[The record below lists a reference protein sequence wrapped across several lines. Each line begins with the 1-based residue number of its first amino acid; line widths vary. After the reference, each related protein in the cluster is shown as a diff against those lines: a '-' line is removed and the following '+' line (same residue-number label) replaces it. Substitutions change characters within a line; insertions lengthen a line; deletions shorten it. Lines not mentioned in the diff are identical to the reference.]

1 MPLLLTRKDVE
12 TVLTMK
18 DAIAAVEEGFRQL
31 ALGNVTMPQRTAI
44 RLSDHHGLHLGMPA
58 YVGGADEGGS
68 LALKVV
74 TVYPDNPSKYG
85 LPTTIGTLLLNDP
98 RTGAL
103 VAIMDAGFLTA
114 MRTGAVSG
122 VATRYLAREDAS
134 SVGVFGAGVQAR
146 AQLVAVCE
154 VRPIERAVVCDPR
167 QESREAY
174 AAEMAERLSI
184 SIEPS
189 GDPRACVENDIVV
202 TASSSKTPVFEGA
215 WLVPGTHVN
224 GIGSHSPD
232 ARELDTETIQR
243 AKIVPDLASACL
255 AEAGD
260 LIIPI
265 QERAI
270 TEDHIHANLGE
281 VVAGLK
287 PGRESDEEIT
297 LFKSVGLAV
306 QDAAAAARVY
316 ELAQAT
322 GVGTEIEV

>member
-12 TVLTMK
+12 KVLTMK

-31 ALGNVTMPQRTAI
+31 ALGNVIMPQRTAI
-44 RLSDHHGLHLGMPA
+44 RISEHHGIHLGMPA
-58 YVGGADEGGS
+58 YVGGTEDGGS

-122 VATRYLAREDAS
+122 VATRYLARKDAR

-146 AQLVAVCE
+146 TQLMALCE
-154 VRPIERAVVCDPR
+154 VRPIERALVCDPW
-167 QESREAY
+167 QEGREKF
-174 AAEMAERLSI
+174 AAEMSGRLSI
-184 SIEPS
+184 PVEPTS
-189 GDPRACVENDIVV
+189 DPRACVGNDIVV
-202 TASSSKTPVFEGA
+202 AASSSREPIFEGH
-215 WLVPGTHVN
+215 WLAPGTHIN

-232 ARELDTETIQR
+232 TRELDTITLQR
-243 AKIVPDLASACL
+243 AKVVPDLAAACL
-255 AEAGD
+255 VEAGD

-265 QERAI
+265 KEASI
-270 TEDHIHANLGE
+270 TEDHIHASLGE

-287 PGRESDEEIT
+287 PGRESDDEIT

-306 QDAAAAARVY
+306 QDAATAAQVYSLAR
-316 ELAQAT
+316 AA
-322 GVGTEIEV
+322 GVGVEIEI

>member
-18 DAIAAVEEGFRQL
+18 DAIAAVQEGFRQL
-31 ALGNVTMPQRTAI
+31 ALGNVMMPQRTAI
-44 RLSDHHGLHLGMPA
+44 RIPDYHGLHLGMPA
-58 YVGGADEGGS
+58 YVGGADGGS

-74 TVYPDNPSKYG
+74 TVYPDNPSKYS

-122 VATRYLAREDAS
+122 VATSFLARQNAS

-146 AQLVAVCE
+146 AQLIAVCE

-167 QESREAY
+167 KEAREEY
-174 AAEMAERLSI
+174 AAEMSERLSI
-184 SIEPS
+184 PVEPTDDS
-189 GDPRACVENDIVV
+189 RACAENDIIVA
-202 TASSSKTPVFEGA
+202 ASSSRTPVFEGA
-215 WLVPGTHVN
+215 WLTPGTHIN

-232 ARELDTETIQR
+232 ARELDSATIKR
-243 AKIVPDLASACL
+243 AKIVPDLAAACL

-260 LIIPI
+260 LILPI
-265 QERAI
+265 QEGAI
-270 TEDHIHANLGE
+270 TEDHIHADLGE

-287 PGRESDEEIT
+287 PGRESDDEIT

-306 QDAAAAARVY
+306 QDAATAARVY
-316 ELAQAT
+316 ELARDA
-322 GVGTEIEV
+322 GVGTEIEI